1 MTTRGREHNEFSSHS
16 WASPRM
22 AARILEQSFEKRQ
35 QENGPDGANT
45 GECNLNHHVGVF
57 STGWAKP

>member
-1 MTTRGREHNEFSSHS
+1 
-16 WASPRM
+16 M

-57 STGWAKP
+57 STGWAKL